1 METSTPP
8 ELEGFADGLDRA
20 FNVDKNDLLENLSA
34 RRSISALTPRP
45 ARPVHLS
52 PVSTFIHGAKDGRL
66 GYVVSSMAK
75 HWGVIV
81 GDEVK
86 VLYHLVF
93 VDEADGISDANPDSL
108 TGRTRAVQ
116 LDATYWNPS
125 RRLPPSMEH
134 VGDTRFS
141 NEQLIKIGRA
151 AAFSM
156 LTAGEDM
163 IAAFGDYHRVFW
175 NCQLFA
181 KCFLEV
187 ICEETVSFDALAVS
201 DATNLVCLPIFLPV
215 IV

>member
-1 METSTPP
+1 METSTSP
-8 ELEGFADGLDRA
+8 ELEGFADGFDRA

-81 GDEVK
+81 GDEAK
-86 VLYHLVF
+86 FLYHLVF
-93 VDEADGISDANPDSL
+93 EDREDAISDSNPDSL
-108 TGRTRAVQ
+108 TGRKRAVKFEALS
-116 LDATYWNPS
+116 LDRS
-125 RRLPPSMEH
+125 KRLPLSTNR
-134 VGDTRFS
+134 VGDTRLS
-141 NEQLIKIGRA
+141 AEELLILGNVPMVG
-151 AAFSM
+151 M
-156 LTAGEDM
+156 LIVGEDM

-187 ICEETVSFDALAVS
+187 ICEEPVSFDGLAVS